1 MFNSHYISFSNPNNI
16 YSKAERHL
24 LNACEGTPGEID
36 KRLPKM
42 KKKGK
47 MHLSEFVP
55 GYLEENG
62 IVEVGGRLLVMSDDE
77 FRKLPG

>member
-1 MFNSHYISFSNPNNI
+1 
-16 YSKAERHL
+16 
-24 LNACEGTPGEID
+24 
-36 KRLPKM
+36 
-42 KKKGK
+42 